1 MSDNTYYDPD
11 IASGG
16 QFASMRWVVLV
27 FGSLMMFA
35 NYYVYD
41 AMSSIKS
48 LMQTDLGFS
57 NTDYGVI
64 VSFYSFPNTFLLMAL
79 IGGIILDKW
88 GIRKTGML
96 FVGLTFI
103 GSLFFAFAPSG
114 IYKSIPF
121 LYNFMGSFLP
131 QYSPEVKMLM
141 FGRLLFGLGAET
153 SIIVINKILV
163 RWFKGKELALAFA
176 LNIAIARLGT
186 AAALIMS
193 PILSNSILGWR
204 GSLWIAALLMG
215 LGFVSFM
222 IYLGIDKR
230 AFPSQNDD
238 TIAETEPFSF
248 KSTLSDI
255 RILFKN
261 RAFIFVIILCVT
273 FYSAVFPF
281 QSFLPDMLHNKFG
294 LTLEWSG
301 VLASLIIWGTIIF
314 TPLFGGMVDKFGKR
328 ASVMIFGALLLII
341 AHLTLALTTITPY
354 VPMFILGI
362 AFSLVPAAMWPSVA
376 FLVEEKRLGIAYGF
390 MTSLQ
395 NLGLWAF
402 PIIAGSILD
411 QTNKYNIANS
421 LPLDY
426 TWTML
431 MFTTLG
437 LFGLF
442 FAIRLLQTDKK
453 YKFGLENK

>member
-114 IYKSIPF
+114 IYKSIPI

-163 RWFKGKELALAFA
+163 RWFKG
-176 LNIAIARLGT
+176 
-186 AAALIMS
+186 
-193 PILSNSILGWR
+193 
-204 GSLWIAALLMG
+204 
-215 LGFVSFM
+215 
-222 IYLGIDKR
+222 
-230 AFPSQNDD
+230 
-238 TIAETEPFSF
+238 
-248 KSTLSDI
+248 
-255 RILFKN
+255 
-261 RAFIFVIILCVT
+261 
-273 FYSAVFPF
+273 
-281 QSFLPDMLHNKFG
+281 
-294 LTLEWSG
+294 
-301 VLASLIIWGTIIF
+301 
-314 TPLFGGMVDKFGKR
+314 
-328 ASVMIFGALLLII
+328 
-341 AHLTLALTTITPY
+341 
-354 VPMFILGI
+354 
-362 AFSLVPAAMWPSVA
+362 
-376 FLVEEKRLGIAYGF
+376 
-390 MTSLQ
+390 
-395 NLGLWAF
+395 
-402 PIIAGSILD
+402 
-411 QTNKYNIANS
+411 
-421 LPLDY
+421 
-426 TWTML
+426 
-431 MFTTLG
+431 
-437 LFGLF
+437 
-442 FAIRLLQTDKK
+442 
-453 YKFGLENK
+453 